1 MKKILSLSLVATA
14 VLLNASETA
23 NLEKIDVVETTNSQ
37 IVKDVSDE
45 QIKSAITTVYYT
57 KNLLRSVMAEYL
69 IGSSHV

>member
-45 QIKSAITTVYYT
+45 QLKV
-57 KNLLRSVMAEYL
+57 L
-69 IGSSHV
+69 IWLKL